1 MSYYDLL
8 PVFTPVRVSWGRTV
22 LLKKPTLGMM
32 LEWMGIS
39 KTLALLESCFRTE
52 KSGKVRFNYAV
63 TIRSLLADLAL
74 LFLDTMPRL
83 STQDLFHIREVVSGL
98 FETQQSEKEA
108 GKKNNPNWVHEIVD
122 YFRYHCGMKRQ
133 DVLDMYL
140 SEVLISL
147 RNVRRERQQW
157 ACTLGLAYNDPK
169 AAGKILSEMDTDQHG
184 PSREELKKME
194 EDFLNG
200 GRNGK

>member
-39 KTLALLESCFRTE
+39 KTLTLLESCIRTE
-52 KSGKVRFNYAV
+52 KSFKARFNYAV
-63 TIRSLLADLAL
+63 TIRSLLVELAK
-74 LFLDTMPRL
+74 LFLDIMPRL
-83 STQDLFHIREVVSGL
+83 STKDLFHIRESVSAL
-98 FETQQSEKEA
+98 FETEQIEKEED
-108 GKKNNPNWVHEIVD
+108 KKNNPNWVHEIVD
-122 YFRYHCGMKRQ
+122 YFRYHCGMKRE

-140 SEVLISL
+140 SEVLTSM

-169 AAGKILSEMDTDQHG
+169 AAGKLLNDTDQDG
-184 PSREELKKME
+184 KRSTEEIRKME
-194 EDFLNG
+194 AEFLDRG
-200 GRNGK
+200 KNGK